1 MVPRMDVS
9 SGVFALGGV
18 ALGGVLAEF
27 RAWKDASDKRA
38 QDLLLVR
45 RETYARALRQIETL
59 ASTFTQWVEGPD
71 PKTTRPVWDAMTAA
85 YETFNETRL
94 IVEHLEDTEIAFNS
108 VLRVYRNPLERG
120 DRQVVSAGDERKALV
135 ELFREDL
142 AM

>member
-27 RAWKDASDKRA
+27 RAWKDATDKRA

-71 PKTTRPVWDAMTAA
+71 QK
-85 YETFNETRL
+85 
-94 IVEHLEDTEIAFNS
+94 
-108 VLRVYRNPLERG
+108 LR
-120 DRQVVSAGDERKALV
+120 AL
-135 ELFREDL
+135 FG
-142 AM
+142 MQ